1 MKAHRSAV
9 PALAVAGVLVAT
21 LVALSAGA
29 QERFKWPEHPENL
42 QVLPKDIK
50 PEQLRETMI
59 GFSLALGVN
68 CYHCHVGGPEKQLT
82 EFDFVADAKPAKK
95 TAREMLKMVRAINQD
110 YLTKIEPSGT
120 PLHVSC
126 ALCHRGVARPQRLD
140 DALAEVIAK
149 DGVKAAA
156 ERYRELRE
164 KHYGGAAYDF
174 GEATLNRLGYRLLGE
189 DKFDD
194 AIAVFRLNVEMFP
207 GSGNP
212 YDSLAEAYLKKGDRV
227 RAEAFYQRALELD
240 PTNDNAAEQL
250 QKLRGGGEPP
260 PAGR

>member
-126 ALCHRGVARPQRLD
+126 ALCHRGVARPERLD

-156 ERYRELRE
+156 ERYR
-164 KHYGGAAYDF
+164 
-174 GEATLNRLGYRLLGE
+174 
-189 DKFDD
+189 D
-194 AIAVFRLNVEMFP
+194 AIAVFRLNVETFP

-227 RAEAFYQRALELD
+227 RAEAFYQKALELD
-240 PTNDNAAEQL
+240 PGNDNAAEQL
-250 QKLRGGGEPP
+250 QKLRGGDEPP
-260 PAGR
+260 PTGG